1 MSNPDDPFDLARFV
15 DAQYR
20 TYGDARAELLAGR
33 KTTHWMWFMF
43 PQVAGLGH
51 SPMAVRYAIRSRAEA
66 IAYLADSTLRDRLIE
81 LTNLA
86 IHAPVASAHELFGSP
101 DDLKFHSSMTLFD
114 AVAPHEP
121 AFPRAIDRWFKGPDA
136 KTLEILRSWT

>member
-1 MSNPDDPFDLARFV
+1 MLDDPFDLARFL
-15 DAQYR
+15 DAQNE
-20 TYGDARAELLAGR
+20 TSEDARDELLAGR
-33 KTTHWMWFMF
+33 KTTHWMWFIF
-43 PQVAGLGH
+43 PQVAGLGQ

-66 IAYLADSTLRDRLIE
+66 IAYLAHPTLRQRLIE

-86 IHAPVASAHELFGSP
+86 IHAPAASARELFGTP
-101 DDLKFHSSMTLFD
+101 DDLKFCSSMTLFD

-136 KTLEILRSWT
+136 RTLEILRSWT

>member
-1 MSNPDDPFDLARFV
+1 MSNLDPFDLSRFLEAQADV
-15 DAQYR
+15 FEDAC
-20 TYGDARAELLAGR
+20 DELKAGR

-66 IAYLADSTLRDRLIE
+66 RAYLTHSVLRDRLIN
-81 LTNLA
+81 LTNVA
-86 IHAPVASAHELFGSP
+86 IHAPAASVQDLFGYP
-101 DDLKFHSSMTLFD
+101 DHLKFHSSMTLFE

-136 KTLEILRSWT
+136 RTLEILRSWG

>member
-15 DAQYR
+15 DAQR
-20 TYGDARAELLAGR
+20 DVFEDACNELRAGR

-43 PQVAGLGH
+43 PQVAGLGQ

-66 IAYLADSTLRDRLIE
+66 VAYLNYGLLRERLIE

-86 IHAPVASAHELFGSP
+86 IHAPVASALELFRSP
-101 DDLKFHSSMTLFD
+101 DHLKFHSCMTLFD

-136 KTLEILRSWT
+136 RTLEILRSWG

>member
-1 MSNPDDPFDLARFV
+1 MSNLDPFDLSRFL
-15 DAQYR
+15 DAQYD
-20 TYGDARAELLAGR
+20 TFDDACDELKAGR

-51 SPMAVRYAIRSRAEA
+51 SPMAARYAIRSRAEA
-66 IAYLADSTLRDRLIE
+66 RAYLTYSVLGERLIK

-86 IHAPVASAHELFGSP
+86 IHAPATSVQDLFGSP
-101 DDLKFHSSMTLFD
+101 DHLKFHSSMTLFD

-121 AFPRAIDRWFKGPDA
+121 AFPRAIDRWFKGPDTR
-136 KTLEILRSWT
+136 TLEILRSWG

>member
-1 MSNPDDPFDLARFV
+1 MSNLDPFDLSRFL
-15 DAQYR
+15 DAQYD
-20 TYGDARAELLAGR
+20 TFDDACDELKAGR

-66 IAYLADSTLRDRLIE
+66 RAYLTYSVLGERLIK

-86 IHAPVASAHELFGSP
+86 IHAPATSVQDLFGYP
-101 DDLKFHSSMTLFD
+101 DHLKFHSVSRD
-114 AVAPHEP
+114 APPEMRVRLSTATSATPGMRP
-121 AFPRAIDRWFKGPDA
+121 AI
-136 KTLEILRSWT
+136 